1 MKQKALKILVTALS
15 VVLVICLSVAG
26 TLAYLQL
33 KTNSVVNTFSP
44 SNIELKLEETAT
56 EGGTSTANT
65 YQMIPGVVYAKDP
78 QVTVTSD
85 IDCYVFV
92 QVEESNNFDDFMT
105 YAIAGG
111 WKLFSTGT
119 EEIDTVGN
127 DAYVL
132 YREVSAEEAKNG
144 EVFNVLAGDA
154 TYANGIVTVKSEVTK
169 AQMDKLYDE
178 NGNVKDQPTLTFTA
192 YAIQVAGF
200 ENNVTGAWTQATAQQ
215 QG

>member
-1 MKQKALKILVTALS
+1 MKKTLKTLVAALS
-15 VVLVICLSVAG
+15 VVLIIGLSVAG

-44 SNIELKLEETAT
+44 SNIDLKLEETAS
-56 EGGTSTANT
+56 ENGTSTANT

-92 QVEESNNFDDFMT
+92 QVEESGNFDTYMT

-111 WKLFSTGT
+111 WKLYPSGVET
-119 EEIDTVGN
+119 IDTVGN

-132 YREVSAEEAKNG
+132 YREVSAEEAKDG

-154 TYANGIVTVKSEVTK
+154 TYTNGLVTIKSEVTK
-169 AQMDKLYDE
+169 AQMDELYDA
-178 NGNVKDQPTLTFTA
+178 NGNVINPPTLTFTA
-192 YAIQVAGF
+192 YAIQQQGF
-200 ENNVTGAWTQATAQQ
+200 ATPEAAWTQAKK